1 MSRSYEHTPVCKP
14 GGKAKYA
21 KRLANKRTRYSMKD
35 NRGDAYVGKSNHY
48 RRESESWDIW
58 DYRLWGGLGGIE
70 ETAPNTDKDF
80 WQKFYRRK

>member
-1 MSRSYEHTPVCKP
+1 MSRSYKHTPVCKS

-21 KRLANKRTRYSMKD
+21 KRLANKKIRCSMKE
-35 NRGDAYVGKSNHY
+35 NPGDVYSGKSNHY

-58 DYRLWGGLGGIE
+58 DYRLWGGPGGIE
-70 ETAPNTDKDF
+70 ENTHCMDKGF